1 MQNFMNCEI
10 RLSLKSG
17 GEITV
22 PPDGALHGK
31 RVRVAPTLPDDTPST
46 LPRPAKNNP
55 AVATASARAATAA
68 SLAEGGA
75 IAQDWSTRQNLAFV
89 ASSLQGAALE
99 HDPKAPD
106 WTGFMKHVRRD
117 FDGGMVPDVVLPEPP
132 INLDPV
138 TEEATLASLDRADF
152 RRKQMG
158 ADFIF
163 VTVDGGEYW
172 RLAQVHR
179 WHS

>member
-1 MQNFMNCEI
+1 MVANVCIVVETVGLPIAFCMALVPGLESCLILCAVFCLICSFCMLHNNFVHVVWHVVVACVSCFKMSAVSVCE
-10 RLSLKSG
+10 
-17 GEITV
+17 
-22 PPDGALHGK
+22 
-31 RVRVAPTLPDDTPST
+31 
-46 LPRPAKNNP
+46 
-55 AVATASARAATAA
+55 
-68 SLAEGGA
+68 
-75 IAQDWSTRQNLAFV
+75 
-89 ASSLQGAALE
+89 GAALE